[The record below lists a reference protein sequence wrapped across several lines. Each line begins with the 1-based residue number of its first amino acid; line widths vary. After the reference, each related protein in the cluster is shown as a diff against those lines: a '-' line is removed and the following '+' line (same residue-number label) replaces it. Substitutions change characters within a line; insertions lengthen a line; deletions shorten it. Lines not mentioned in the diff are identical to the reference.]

1 MSDPVLD
8 MLQNYA
14 KMTKQITAV
23 ADGIIKFRAHLEQ
36 SGTPEQVEELRAIAK
51 NMLAFSLMFFQYQD
65 MMIKMWSK
73 YYENPS

>member
-1 MSDPVLD
+1 MSDPITD

-23 ADGIIKFRAHLEQ
+23 ADGINKFRAHLEQ

-51 NMLAFSLMFFQYQD
+51 NVLAFSLMFFQYQD